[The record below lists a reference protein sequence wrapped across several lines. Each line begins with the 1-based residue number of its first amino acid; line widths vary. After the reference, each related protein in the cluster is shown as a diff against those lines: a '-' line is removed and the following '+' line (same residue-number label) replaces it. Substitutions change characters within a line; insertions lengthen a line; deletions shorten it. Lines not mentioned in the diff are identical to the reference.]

1 MGIGAVL
8 HDLAGPLILNAR
20 GAAGLVLGVVMLAI
34 GGWVAIQPLTGAAP
48 VSGSRVLD
56 MAFAAMFLVRGVMNL
71 RTARG
76 ARSR

>member
-1 MGIGAVL
+1 MGHRAVL
-8 HDLAGPLILNAR
+8 HDLAGPLIR
-20 GAAGLVLGVVMLAI
+20 GTRSALGLVLGVIMLAI

-56 MAFAAMFLVRGVMNL
+56 MAFAAMFLARGVMNL